1 MQFKKWYC
9 SRLLQLNM
17 SSLDSLSRN
26 IITHPDEI
34 EDNQPRLEKK
44 FSVKLDLINNGAVVT
59 NRSGTTFQIQKG
71 TELWVLIF
79 QDSNGFNV
87 EEFLQ
92 EDFESS
98 LKDSLK
104 IIRKSRQNDGQK
116 TIQRILS
123 GFGFFGTIATVLASS
138 AVMIKS
144 CSDNEAEERA
154 NHVDFGKWTQR
165 RTLGTPDGEAA
176 TKELQANNTDAIFV
190 ITCGERNGDTKSISH
205 EQFIYYQGEYPEPFP
220 NDTSHSKFIGF
231 EEIQPHPLI
240 ICRHSNTG
248 STWQYSLDQSTSTTQ

>member
-1 MQFKKWYC
+1 
-9 SRLLQLNM
+9 M

-123 GFGFFGTIATVLASS
+123 GFGFSALLLQYLLQVL
-138 AVMIKS
+138 
-144 CSDNEAEERA
+144 
-154 NHVDFGKWTQR
+154 
-165 RTLGTPDGEAA
+165 
-176 TKELQANNTDAIFV
+176 
-190 ITCGERNGDTKSISH
+190 
-205 EQFIYYQGEYPEPFP
+205 
-220 NDTSHSKFIGF
+220 
-231 EEIQPHPLI
+231 
-240 ICRHSNTG
+240 
-248 STWQYSLDQSTSTTQ
+248 